1 MLNSTEDR
9 REKDGRML
17 TLITVFVVL
26 IDEEGDL
33 LIVFTLHWTVVIS

>member
-26 IDEEGDL
+26 VDEEGDR
-33 LIVFTLHWTVVIS
+33 